1 MHFIG
6 PAQTGTG
13 DARGSLL
20 RRGFSFL
27 EIMVVVVIIGILA
40 AVVVP
45 QFGGVT
51 DDARAAATAGA
62 VSGVRASI
70 SGYRTRAILTGQP
83 PFPTLAQLTQPGT
96 VVQGEFPAN
105 PFNELRSV
113 QAVSGSQ
120 AAARAVVNPTAAG
133 WNYFVDNSASPPV
146 AIFYANSS
154 VVTTTPDG
162 SGGFKSANEL

>member
-1 MHFIG
+1 
-6 PAQTGTG
+6 
-13 DARGSLL
+13 
-20 RRGFSFL
+20 
-27 EIMVVVVIIGILA
+27 MVVVVIIGILA

-83 PFPTLAQLTQPGT
+83 PFPTLAQLTQQGT
-96 VVQGEFPAN
+96 VVQGEFPVN
-105 PFNELRSV
+105 PFNNLSNVQSV
-113 QAVSGSQ
+113 SSGQ
-120 AAARAVVNPTAAG
+120 AAARAVVNPAGAG

-146 AIFYANSS
+146 AIFYANSAT
-154 VVTTTPDG
+154 VTTTSNG
-162 SGGFKSANEL
+162 SGGFKSANQL